1 MKRRLLTLGVALA
14 GIVHAGMPAAYA
26 QAAKGKDVTIVLGEG
41 VDLMEPCMSTRS
53 NIGRILLENINETLT
68 EFDVAHNKGLMPR
81 LADKW
86 EQVDGKTWRFH
97 LRKGVKFSDGSDFTA
112 DDVKYSIERAM
123 SPKLSCETPRY
134 FGNTKISTKVVD
146 ANTIDITGDPEQP
159 ILPLLMSIVTIV
171 PKTTPMEFTRKPV
184 GTGPYKMT
192 AWNVGQNVVLE
203 RRDDYWGD
211 KPQVAKATY
220 VFRSDPAVAA
230 AMVKTGEADIAPAI
244 SVTDATD
251 KKTDHAYPNSEVFYL
266 RIDQGKPPLQDKRI
280 REALNL
286 AIDRNAFVGSI
297 VPAETTL
304 ATAIVP
310 PTTLGFNKDIKP
322 WPYDPDKAKKL
333 IAEAKAAG
341 VDTSAKITIIG
352 RTNLFPNVLEVME
365 AIQGMLNDV
374 GLNVDL
380 QMYEVAEFEHL
391 YSKPYSPDRNAQL
404 VGAQHDNARGDP
416 VFSMFFKYD
425 SKGPQSGFS
434 DPKVD
439 KMIDDASAATGDDRA
454 KKWSDLIAYLNNDI
468 VPDILLF
475 NQVSFARINDRV
487 TFTPTIATNGQLQ
500 LSQIG
505 FK

>member
-1 MKRRLLTLGVALA
+1 MKRNLMALGVAFL
-14 GIVHAGMPAAYA
+14 GIAHATSPAFA
-26 QAAKGKDVTIVLGEG
+26 QDASKNVTIVLGEG

-53 NIGRILLENINETLT
+53 NIGRVLLQNINETLT
-68 EFDVAHNKGLMPR
+68 ELDIVGSKGLMPR
-81 LADKW
+81 LAESWD
-86 EQVDGKTWRFH
+86 QQNDKTWRFH
-97 LRKGVKFSDGSDFTA
+97 LRKGVKFSDGTDFDAT
-112 DDVKYSIERAM
+112 DVKHSIDRAM
-123 SPKLSCETPRY
+123 SKDLSCETPRY
-134 FGNTKISTKVVD
+134 FGSSKIEATIVD
-146 ANTIDITGDPEQP
+146 PQTIDISADPAQA

-171 PKTTPMEFTRKPV
+171 PAETPMEFTRTPV

-192 AWNVGQNVVLE
+192 AWNVGQDIVLD

-211 KPQVAKATY
+211 KPEVTKATY

-230 AMVKTGEADIAPAI
+230 AMVKTNEADIAPSI
-244 SVTDATD
+244 SLTDATD
-251 KKTDHAYPNSEVFYL
+251 EKLDHAYPNSEVFYL

-286 AIDRNAFVGSI
+286 AIDRQAFVGTL
-297 VPAETTL
+297 VPSETTL
-304 ATAIVP
+304 ATAMVP
-310 PTTLGFNKDIKP
+310 PTTLGFNKDVKP
-322 WPYDPDKAKKL
+322 WPFDPEKAKQL
-333 IAEAKAAG
+333 IAEAKADG
-341 VDTSAKITIIG
+341 VAVDSKITIVG

-380 QMYEVAEFEHL
+380 QMYEVAEFEKI
-391 YSKPYSPDRNAQL
+391 YTKPYSPDRTAQL

-416 VFSMFFKYD
+416 VFSMFFKYH

-439 KMIDDASAATGDDRA
+439 KMIEDATAATGDARA
-454 KKWSDLIAYLNNDI
+454 KQWSDLIAYLNND
-468 VPDILLF
+468 VVADLLMF
-475 NQVSFARINDRV
+475 NQVSFARISERV
-487 TFTPTIATNGQLQ
+487 TFKPTIATNGQLQ